1 MNRKKIE
8 SDFLPTV
15 YLCQVGGS
23 FASYSK
29 WVHSEGVNIDMEFGE
44 ERGACWKNGAY
55 ILIYVQEKCAAV
67 ISHEIFHA
75 VNFTQEHTSCPDE
88 EFGGMCTEFL
98 ASKLL

>member
-1 MNRKKIE
+1 MNRKRIE

-23 FASYSK
+23 FSSYSK
-29 WVHSEGVNIDMEFGE
+29 WVNDQGANVDLEFE
-44 ERGACWKNGAY
+44 DERGACWRNGAY
-55 ILIYVQEKCAAV
+55 VLIYVQEKCKAV
-67 ISHEIFHA
+67 ICHEIFHA
-75 VNFTQEHTSCPDE
+75 VNNTQEHTSCFDE